1 MPHLLGKKKYS
12 TGIYKGFKGRWSDLT
27 KTQKKEA
34 LSKEWYVRWSYRNP
48 ETGKMVRQKNIYGN
62 VNSLKNH
69 RSRIA
74 LLKHIQEN
82 LIIAIQT
89 AGYSPYTQS
98 ENKPLSTLEAIDKAM
113 EIKKMHMTASSFV
126 RFTSD
131 INKFK
136 DYLKNN
142 GFERRFIT
150 SVTKKTVTDYLNE
163 VLQKVSARSRNNY
176 RTNIGTIWQTL
187 EDEGIIE
194 RNFVAKI
201 PMLKSKPKRNRTY
214 TTAQVDELFAYMDQN
229 CSNLLL
235 FVKFVSYNFL
245 RPIEV
250 CRLDAHSFDWNSST
264 LTVRTKGEEMKIK
277 TIPSVLMNEIP
288 KTDIRDYLFTKDGFW
303 GKWDISEDA
312 KRGHFSR
319 EFAKVKKHF
328 GLGEDYGIYSFR
340 HYFITKLYRE
350 LRKDFSPLETKSKLM
365 LITGHVTMSA
375 LEKYLRSIDAE
386 ISEDYSQM
394 IK

>member
-1 MPHLLGKKKYS
+1 MKKNYS
-12 TGIYKGFKGRWSDLT
+12 TGIYNGFKGKWSDLT
-27 KTQKKEA
+27 QKEQTKA
-34 LSKEWYVRWSYRNP
+34 LGKRWYVRWSYRHP
-48 ETGKMVRQKNIYGN
+48 ETGKMERQKNIYGG
-62 VNSLKNH
+62 VNNFKTYRERMEILKTH
-69 RSRIA
+69 
-74 LLKHIQEN
+74 LEN
-82 LIIAIQT
+82 LNIMLKK
-89 AGYSPYTQS
+89 GFDPYNPEGKETN
-98 ENKPLSTLEAIDKAM
+98 ENLGAFEAIDKAM
-113 EIKKMHMTASSFV
+113 EIKKMHMTPSSFT

-136 DYLKNN
+136 DYLKRN

-163 VLQKVSARSRNNY
+163 VLQDVSSRSRNNY

-187 EDEGIIE
+187 EDEGMIE

-201 PMLKSKPKRNRTY
+201 PLLKSKPKRNRTY
-214 TTAQVDELFAYMDQN
+214 TTDQVDELFAFMDKN
-229 CSNLLL
+229 CPNLLL

-250 CRLDAHSFDWNSST
+250 CRLNEHSFDWTGST
-264 LTVRTKGEEMKIK
+264 LTVKTKGEEMKIK

-288 KTDIRDYLFTKDGFW
+288 KTNISGYLFTKDGFW

-340 HYFITKLYRE
+340 HFFITKLYRE
-350 LRKDFSPLETKSKLM
+350 LRKEFSPFETKSKLM
-365 LITGHVTMSA
+365 LITGHATISA

-386 ISEDYSQM
+386 ISEDYSKM
-394 IK
+394 IE